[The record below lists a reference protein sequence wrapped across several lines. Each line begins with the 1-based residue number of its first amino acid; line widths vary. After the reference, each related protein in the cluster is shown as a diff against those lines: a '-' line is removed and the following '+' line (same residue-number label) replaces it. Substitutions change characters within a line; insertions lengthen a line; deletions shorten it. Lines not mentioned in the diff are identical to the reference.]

1 MRIIKRSAIPFLLVA
16 AGAAFSSAA
25 HAADGTI
32 EFRGNVI
39 ASTCSVTGG
48 SDLTVP
54 LPPVST
60 TALADVGAVA
70 GRSAFSLALTG
81 CAVGDG
87 NPVKVGVMFE
97 NGTNVD
103 PSSGRLKIDTG
114 DKAAQGVQIN
124 VLDSQQKLIPV
135 GAQTGANTEMATI
148 DTDGKA
154 KLNYFAEYY
163 ASGAVKAGDVQS
175 RVEYSLIYQ

>member
-1 MRIIKRSAIPFLLVA
+1 MKNLKRSAIPFLLVA

-25 HAADGTI
+25 HAAEGTI
-32 EFRGNVI
+32 NFNGKII
-39 ASTCSVTGG
+39 ASTCSVEGG

-60 TALADVGAVA
+60 KALADVGSVA
-70 GRSAFSLALTG
+70 GRSAFSLALKG
-81 CAVGDG
+81 CTVGDE
-87 NPVKVGVMFE
+87 NPVKVGVIFE

-103 PSSGRLKIDTG
+103 GSSGRLKIDSG
-114 DKAAQGVQIN
+114 EMAAEGVQIN
-124 VLDSQQKLIPV
+124 VLDDQQNLIPI
-135 GAQTGANTEMATI
+135 GAQTGANTQLVDI
-148 DTDGKA
+148 DSDGNA

-163 ASGAVKAGDVQS
+163 ASDAVKAGDVTS

>member
-1 MRIIKRSAIPFLLVA
+1 MNIIKRSAIPFLLVA
-16 AGAAFSSAA
+16 ASAAVSSAA
-25 HAADGTI
+25 YAADGSI
-32 EFRGNVI
+32 DFYGNVI
-39 ASTCSVTGG
+39 ASTCSVDGG
-48 SDLTVP
+48 SDLSVP

-60 TALADVGAVA
+60 TALTDVGSVA

-81 CAVGDG
+81 CTVGDG

-103 PSSGRLKIDTG
+103 QSSGRLTIDSG
-114 DKAAQGVQIN
+114 AKAAEGVQIN
-124 VLDSQQKLIPV
+124 VLDSQQNLIPV
-135 GAQTGANTEMATI
+135 GAQTGASTELVAI
-148 DTDGKA
+148 DDEGKA

-163 ASGAVKAGDVQS
+163 ASGAVKAGDVHS

>member
-1 MRIIKRSAIPFLLVA
+1 MSIIKRSAIPFLLVA
-16 AGAAFSSAA
+16 ASAAASSAA
-25 HAADGTI
+25 YAADGTI
-32 EFRGNVI
+32 DFRGNVI
-39 ASTCSVTGG
+39 ASTCSVEGG

-70 GRSAFSLALTG
+70 GRSAFSLALKG

-97 NGTNVD
+97 NGANVD
-103 PSSGRLKIDTG
+103 QSSGRLTIDTG
-114 DKAAQGVQIN
+114 AKAAEGVQIN

-135 GAQTGANTEMATI
+135 GAQTGASTEMAAI
-148 DTDGKA
+148 DADGKA

-163 ASGAVKAGDVQS
+163 AAGAVKAGDVSS

>member
-1 MRIIKRSAIPFLLVA
+1 MRIIKRSALPLLLIA

-25 HAADGTI
+25 HAADGTVT
-32 EFRGNVI
+32 FRGNII
-39 ASTCSVTGG
+39 ASTCSVDGG

-60 TALADVGAVA
+60 TALADVGSVA

-81 CAVGDG
+81 CTVGDD
-87 NPVKVGVMFE
+87 NPVKVGVVFE

-103 PSSGRLKIDTG
+103 QATGRLTIDSG
-114 DKAAQGVQIN
+114 AKAAEGVQIN
-124 VLDSQQKLIPV
+124 VLDSQQNHIPV
-135 GAQTGANTEMATI
+135 GAQTGANTEMVAI
-148 DTDGKA
+148 DADGKA
-154 KLNYFAEYY
+154 KVNYFAEYY
-163 ASGAVKAGDVQS
+163 AAGAVKAGDVTS

>member
-1 MRIIKRSAIPFLLVA
+1 MNILKRSAVPCLLLA

-25 HAADGTI
+25 HAADGTVN
-32 EFRGNVI
+32 FHGKVI
-39 ASTCSVTGG
+39 ASTCSVEGG

-60 TALADVGAVA
+60 TALADVGSVA
-70 GRSAFSLALTG
+70 GRSAFSLALKG
-81 CAVGDG
+81 CTVGDE
-87 NPVKVGVMFE
+87 NPVKVGVIFE

-103 PSSGRLKIDTG
+103 QSSGRLTIDTG
-114 DKAAQGVQIN
+114 AKAATGVQIN
-124 VLDSQQKLIPV
+124 VLDDQQKLIPI
-135 GAQTGANTEMATI
+135 GAQTAASTQIADI
-148 DTDGKA
+148 DADGNA

-163 ASGAVKAGDVQS
+163 ASGAVKAGDVNS

>member
-1 MRIIKRSAIPFLLVA
+1 MTIIKRSAIPFLLLA

-25 HAADGTI
+25 NAADGTVN
-32 EFRGNVI
+32 FHGKVI
-39 ASTCSVTGG
+39 ASTCSVEGG

-60 TALADVGAVA
+60 TALANVGSVA
-70 GRSAFSLALTG
+70 GRSAFSLALKG
-81 CAVGDG
+81 CTVGDD
-87 NPVKVGVMFE
+87 NPVKVGVIFE

-103 PSSGRLKIDTG
+103 QSTGRLTIDSG
-114 DKAAQGVQIN
+114 DKAAEGVQIN
-124 VLDSQQKLIPV
+124 VLDDQQKLIPI
-135 GAQTGANTEMATI
+135 GAQTAASTQIADI
-148 DTDGKA
+148 DAEGNA

-163 ASGAVKAGDVQS
+163 ASGAVKAGDVNS

>member
-1 MRIIKRSAIPFLLVA
+1 MSIIKRSAIPFLLVA
-16 AGAAFSSAA
+16 ASAAVSSAA
-25 HAADGTI
+25 YAADGTI
-32 EFRGNVI
+32 DFRGNVI
-39 ASTCSVTGG
+39 ASTCSVEGG

-60 TALADVGAVA
+60 TALADVGSVA

-103 PSSGRLKIDTG
+103 QSSGRLTVDTG
-114 DKAAQGVQIN
+114 AKAAEGVQIN

-135 GAQTGANTEMATI
+135 GAQTGASTEMAAI
-148 DTDGKA
+148 DADGKA

-163 ASGAVKAGDVQS
+163 ASGAVKAGDVSS

>member
-1 MRIIKRSAIPFLLVA
+1 MKILKRSAVPFVLLA

-25 HAADGTI
+25 HATDGTVNFHGKI
-32 EFRGNVI
+32 VS
-39 ASTCSVTGG
+39 STCSVEGG
-48 SDLTVP
+48 SDFTVP

-60 TALADVGAVA
+60 TALADAGSVA
-70 GRSAFSLALTG
+70 GRSAFSLSLKG
-81 CAVGDG
+81 CTVGDN

-103 PSSGRLKIDTG
+103 QSSGRLTIDAG
-114 DKAAQGVQIN
+114 DKAATGVQIN
-124 VLDSQQKLIPV
+124 VLDAQQKLIPI
-135 GAQTGANTEMATI
+135 GAQTGASTQLADI
-148 DTDGKA
+148 DASGNA

-163 ASGAVKAGDVQS
+163 ASGAVKAGDVAS